1 MLRIE
6 KAGITQSRA
15 VPASASS
22 RVHLPEAHA
31 REACP
36 RERPSFAE
44 AHHWLPS
51 ERLASIH
58 PRPPTHYAPSG
69 SVPGP
74 QFSDLK
80 RQEGSGVMALTTQAV
95 PPAADCGTAPPCGGR
110 LYGGPARG
118 PTLNWWR
125 TRRLWLDNSAEEMQ
139 RQADNEFERLLSPEE
154 IARACGLSRRAVYR
168 AIARGELRASRL
180 CNRLRVRPAE
190 LEKWIETGTRAPE
203 TVGRPETRT
212 PRAGTGGGLQALLS
226 EEGPASR

>member
-1 MLRIE
+1 MIAPTRLGRSSL
-6 KAGITQSRA
+6 GIRCW
-15 VPASASS
+15 P
-22 RVHLPEAHA
+22 
-31 REACP
+31 
-36 RERPSFAE
+36 
-44 AHHWLPS
+44 PS
-51 ERLASIH
+51 ECLARTDS
-58 PRPPTHYAPSG
+58 RQPTHYAPRAI
-69 SVPGP
+69 VPEP
-74 QFSDLK
+74 QFGDPK
-80 RQEGSGVMALTTQAV
+80 RQEGLGVIALETPAV

-125 TRRLWLDNSAEEMQ
+125 TRRVWLDNSAEEMQ

-203 TVGRPETRT
+203 TVVRPGTRK

-226 EEGPASR
+226 EEGRASR

>member
-1 MLRIE
+1 
-6 KAGITQSRA
+6 
-15 VPASASS
+15 
-22 RVHLPEAHA
+22 
-31 REACP
+31 
-36 RERPSFAE
+36 
-44 AHHWLPS
+44 
-51 ERLASIH
+51 
-58 PRPPTHYAPSG
+58 
-69 SVPGP
+69 
-74 QFSDLK
+74 
-80 RQEGSGVMALTTQAV
+80 MALATPAV

-190 LEKWIETGTRAPE
+190 LEKWIETGTRAPK

-226 EEGPASR
+226 EEGRASR